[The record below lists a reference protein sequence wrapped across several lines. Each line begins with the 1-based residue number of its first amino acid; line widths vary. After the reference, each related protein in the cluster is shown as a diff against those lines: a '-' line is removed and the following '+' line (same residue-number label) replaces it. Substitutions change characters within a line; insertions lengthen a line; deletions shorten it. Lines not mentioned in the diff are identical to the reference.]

1 MSIANSGV
9 LANISLSVWTGRK
22 LDREVSE
29 EVDVAKSTK
38 TRAGNYHKNLFAG
51 VTELEQVKTVGGKI
65 RNWHVKQT
73 LPWADSGERLLPMA
87 NFMDYKRELSVLETE
102 FNTAVQNFCTK
113 YGVLIAAQAF
123 QLGALFNRDEY
134 PHPDVIASKFNLSY
148 TFSPVPDVGDWR
160 VTADDAIK
168 QELARQ
174 YEQAYADRLNSVTKD
189 LWDRLHGCLTHMQ
202 GRLSVS
208 EDGKKTIFR
217 DSMLENA
224 AELCGLLTR
233 LNVTNDPKLE
243 HARKELEKTIMGL
256 DAKDLRETDGAR
268 AEVKSRIDDI
278 LKFMD

>member
-29 EVDVAKSTK
+29 EVDVSKSTK

-134 PHPDVIASKFNLSY
+134 HPPDVIASKFNLSY

>member
-51 VTELEQVKTVGGKI
+51 VTELEQVKTVSGKI

-73 LPWADSGERLLPMA
+73 LPWADSGERLLPMS
-87 NFMDYKRELSVLETE
+87 NFMDYKRELSVLEAE

-134 PHPDVIASKFNLSY
+134 PHSDVIASKFNLSY

-189 LWDRLHGCLTHMQ
+189 LWDRLHGCLTHIQ

>member
-22 LDREVSE
+22 LDRAVSE
-29 EVDVAKSTK
+29 EVDVAKSTN

-51 VTELEQVKTVGGKI
+51 VTELEQVKTVAGKI

-73 LPWADSGERLLPMA
+73 LPWADSGERLLPMS
-87 NFMDYKRELSVLETE
+87 NFMDYKRDLSVLESE
-102 FNTAVQNFCTK
+102 FNTAVENFCAK
-113 YGVLIAAQAF
+113 YSVLIAAQAF

-134 PHPDVIASKFNLSY
+134 PHPGMIATKFNLSY

-168 QELARQ
+168 SELARQ
-174 YEQAYADRLNSVTKD
+174 YEQAYADRLNNVTKD

-202 GRLSVS
+202 GRLAVS
-208 EDGKKTIFR
+208 ADGKKTIFR

-243 HARKELEKTIMGL
+243 HARKSLEATIMGL
-256 DAKDLRETDGAR
+256 DAKDLRDADGAR
-268 AEVKSRIDDI
+268 VEVKSKIDEI